1 MQEFIK
7 KNIYLIFL
15 FIITLS
21 IGFLTFLT
29 FIDKGFI
36 ELSDNNLQLLL
47 ILNIFLLFLL
57 FVFIFLEIKKAIKND
72 IDKDGLNSN
81 KKYITYFALFTLIPS
96 LLISIFSL
104 FLFSFALEK
113 YFDKK
118 VTTVVNNSYELAR
131 DYVEEVRNKIQSE
144 IVLIAFDLNKS
155 KKFLNDNTD
164 EYKRFLNTQKII
176 RGVDEI
182 HVINIDKKLLFSTLE
197 DDEPYIAP
205 VDKALNLVLDDD
217 RPLKI
222 INAFE
227 NRSAAIIRLQNFEDR
242 FLYVVKY
249 LDKNISRYLTESQ
262 EAINFYYTVEEKSTG
277 IKISF
282 AIIYIIVVS
291 LLLFISISIAIRFSS
306 RFFRSINNLILASS
320 SIGEG
325 DLNTKV
331 PEVKTDKDLEIL
343 NKNFN
348 QMIDRLK
355 NQQEKLII
363 NERHEAW
370 GSLARKLA
378 HEIKNPLTPIQL
390 TIDRLKSKYSSQL
403 NENDKDNF
411 KENLKIINN
420 QIKQIEK
427 LVNEFSDFARMPKP
441 IFQNNDLVSLM
452 NDNIKLLQELDS
464 TINIKLT
471 KDNQNI
477 FFNCDKEQLSRVF
490 FNLIKN
496 SIESI
501 HQKSEKV
508 SNFNKNISIELN
520 ETDDHISLVIDDNG
534 IGLSLYF
541 YAYLG
546 GHYTST
552 GTVNQW
558 VNHAGYTSRPDMGTS
573 WWTTSNSS
581 FMLTGVQLEAGNSA
595 SDYAHE
601 SFIETLNKCKR
612 YFHVLAHNNYVFLG
626 LGMQYYSASIFIDAG
641 PIDMRTTPTFIAK
654 QGVSGAYTYEKLFGN
669 SAQYINAIAL
679 DGKTTRERCILNI
692 NGDASRQGQAVRIST
707 HYHILSNN
715 EPHVALD
722 AELT

>member
-1 MQEFIK
+1 MSDFIK
-7 KNIYLIFL
+7 KNIYLILL

-36 ELSDNNLQLLL
+36 ELSEQNLQ
-47 ILNIFLLFLL
+47 FLLVINIILL
-57 FVFIFLEIKKAIKND
+57 VSLFIYIFIEIKRAIKND

-96 LLISIFSL
+96 VLISVFSL

-131 DYVEEVRNKIQSE
+131 NYVEEIRNKIQSD
-144 IVLIAFDLNKS
+144 IVLIAFDTNKS
-155 KKFLNDNTD
+155 KKFLNDNQN
-164 EYKRFLNTQKII
+164 EYKRFLNTQKLI
-176 RGVDEI
+176 RNVDEVHI
-182 HVINIDKKLLFSTLE
+182 IDSSKELLFTTLN
-197 DDEPYIAP
+197 DAQPYIPP
-205 VDKALNLVLDDD
+205 VDKALNLVLEDD

-222 INAFE
+222 INAP
-227 NRSAAIIRLQNFEDR
+227 NNISAAIMRLQNFDNR

-249 LDKNISRYLTESQ
+249 LDKDISRYLTESE

-291 LLLFISISIAIRFSS
+291 VLLFVSISIAIRFSS
-306 RFFRSINNLILASS
+306 RFFRSINNLIFAST

-325 DLNTKV
+325 NFDAKV

-348 QMIDRLK
+348 LMIDRLK

-390 TIDRLKSKYSSQL
+390 TIDRLKTKYIDQL
-403 NENDKDNF
+403 NDNDQSNYKD
-411 KENLKIINN
+411 NLKIINN

-441 IFQNNDLVSLM
+441 IFYKNNLITLLKE
-452 NDNIKLLQELDS
+452 NIKLLQELDNS
-464 TINIKLT
+464 IEI
-471 KDNQNI
+471 I
-477 FFNCDKEQLSRVF
+477 FFKNREEIILNSDKEQLSRVF

-501 HQKSEKV
+501 HQKVEKD
-508 SNFNKNISIELN
+508 SNFNKKITIELN
-520 ETDDHISLVIDDNG
+520 DYDDHISLIVIDTGIGFKNLNTNIKDILNPYYTTKKNGTGLGLSIVNKIINDHNGNIMFFPIDNG
-534 IGLSLYF
+534 
-541 YAYLG
+541 AK
-546 GHYTST
+546 
-552 GTVNQW
+552 
-558 VNHAGYTSRPDMGTS
+558 
-573 WWTTSNSS
+573 
-581 FMLTGVQLEAGNSA
+581 
-595 SDYAHE
+595 
-601 SFIETLNKCKR
+601 IE
-612 YFHVLAHNNYVFLG
+612 V
-626 LGMQYYSASIFIDAG
+626 IFS
-641 PIDMRTTPTFIAK
+641 K
-654 QGVSGAYTYEKLFGN
+654 
-669 SAQYINAIAL
+669 
-679 DGKTTRERCILNI
+679 
-692 NGDASRQGQAVRIST
+692 
-707 HYHILSNN
+707 
-715 EPHVALD
+715 
-722 AELT
+722 

>member
-1 MQEFIK
+1 MYDFIK

-21 IGFLTFLT
+21 VGFLTFLT

-36 ELSDNNLQLLL
+36 ELSDQNLQFLL
-47 ILNIFLLFLL
+47 ILNIALLFLL
-57 FVFIFLEIKKAIKND
+57 FVFIFLEIKKTIKND
-72 IDKDGLNSN
+72 IDRDGLKSN
-81 KKYITYFALFTLIPS
+81 KKYITYFALFTFIPS

-118 VTTVVNNSYELAR
+118 VTTVVNNSYELAK
-131 DYVEEVRNKIQSE
+131 DYVDEIRNKIQSE
-144 IVLIAFDLNKS
+144 IVLIAFDTNKS
-155 KKFLNDNTD
+155 KKFLNDNKN
-164 EYKRFLNTQKII
+164 EYLRFLKTQKLI

-182 HVINIDKKLLFSTLE
+182 HIIDIDKRLLFSTLE
-197 DDEPYIAP
+197 DNQPYIPP

-222 INAFE
+222 INATE
-227 NRSAAIIRLQNFEDR
+227 NRSAAIMRLQNFDDR

-249 LDKNISRYLTESQ
+249 LDRDISRYLSESQ

-282 AIIYIIVVS
+282 AIIYIIIVS

-306 RFFRSINNLILASS
+306 RFFRSINNLIFAST

-325 DLNTKV
+325 NLDIKV

-348 QMIDRLK
+348 LMIEKLK

-403 NENDKDNF
+403 SEKDKSNF

-441 IFQNNDLVSLM
+441 IFQKNDLVELILE
-452 NDNIKLLQELDS
+452 NIKLLQELETS
-464 TINIKLT
+464 IEIKFESNLPIINLES
-471 KDNQNI
+471 
-477 FFNCDKEQLSRVF
+477 DKEQLSRVF
-490 FNLIKN
+490 LNLIKN

-501 HQKSEKV
+501 QQKV
-508 SNFNKNISIELN
+508 QNDNNTNKKIDIELN
-520 ETDDHISLVIDDNG
+520 DHDDHINLTIIDTG
-534 IGLSLYF
+534 IGFENLKSNIKDILNPYF
-541 YAYLG
+541 TTKKNG
-546 GHYTST
+546 T
-552 GTVNQW
+552 G
-558 VNHAGYTSRPDMGTS
+558 
-573 WWTTSNSS
+573 
-581 FMLTGVQLEAGNSA
+581 
-595 SDYAHE
+595 
-601 SFIETLNKCKR
+601 
-612 YFHVLAHNNYVFLG
+612 LG
-626 LGMQYYSASIFIDAG
+626 LSIVNKIINDHNGNIEFISINDG
-641 PIDMRTTPTFIAK
+641 AK
-654 QGVSGAYTYEKLFGN
+654 IKIIF
-669 SAQYINAIAL
+669 
-679 DGKTTRERCILNI
+679 KK
-692 NGDASRQGQAVRIST
+692 
-707 HYHILSNN
+707 
-715 EPHVALD
+715 
-722 AELT
+722 